1 MPHLWQLHR
10 FATRIFF
17 FLTRKG
23 SAQNKFPEM
32 TPEFIFII
40 AIFLQAYEEW
50 QTDLNSVSRGCAMA
64 CLRPR
69 IRSCLDMLAA
79 APLGGVKSK
88 NIIHHA
94 YSIII
99 LRY

>member
-1 MPHLWQLHR
+1 MAHLWQLHR

-23 SAQNKFPEM
+23 SAQNKFPDM

-50 QTDLNSVSRGCAMA
+50 QLT
-64 CLRPR
+64 
-69 IRSCLDMLAA
+69 
-79 APLGGVKSK
+79 
-88 NIIHHA
+88 
-94 YSIII
+94 
-99 LRY
+99 